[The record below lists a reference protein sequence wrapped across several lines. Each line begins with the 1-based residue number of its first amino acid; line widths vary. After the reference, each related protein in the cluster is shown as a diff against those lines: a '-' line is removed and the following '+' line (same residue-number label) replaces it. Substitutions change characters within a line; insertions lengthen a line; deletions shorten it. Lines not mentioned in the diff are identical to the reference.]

1 MEGIA
6 AEALHATGCDDP
18 PVDAL
23 ELAACLGLTV
33 RAKAGRATLTGRTI
47 RVDAR
52 LRGHRLH
59 EAVAHEL
66 GHYVLIASG
75 EHDYE
80 DAASYVGDALLLP
93 RAAMCRALRECL
105 ALADVA
111 AMHPNVSTPTIV
123 RRLQQITG
131 LRLFAA
137 DAPTSHAG
145 HDLGFLDK
153 P

>member
-1 MEGIA
+1 MPDQATMEGIA

-33 RAKAGRATLTGRTI
+33 RAKAGRATLTWRTI

-52 LRGHRLH
+52 LQGHRLH

-66 GHYVLIASG
+66 GHYVLIAAG

-93 RAAMCRALRECL
+93 RAAMCRALRECQTIQ
-105 ALADVA
+105 AIA
-111 AMHPNVSTPTIV
+111 AQHPNASEATIL
-123 RRLQQITG
+123 RRMRQVIGTLISYMARSFPAKNT
-131 LRLFAA
+131 
-137 DAPTSHAG
+137 
-145 HDLGFLDK
+145 
-153 P
+153 